1 MKIQLIKLLSVL
13 CFFTFIFSQ
22 CDYDIG
28 DTNDD
33 NILNVIDIIYIINVI
48 ISEEQELDQ
57 NLDLDF
63 NQIINISDIIVLV
76 NRIIDDSVNMTS
88 INNISFNFNE
98 LNVSWIKSRD
108 YGFDKYQLYY
118 SDILNEN
125 NIIIYTT
132 STIHDTSIVLNN
144 IILSEQ
150 NWFSVSVTDFM
161 GCELISQEIYY
172 ELPFKEYE
180 TDNQGNVI
188 DAIFNHEDFSS
199 AENCQGCHEQHYNE
213 WSESMHSYTMHS
225 PIFFSYRNQT
235 IEDHPDVGEMFCIQC
250 HNPIAYLTN
259 TSFDQFTT
267 VEEFQNSDLPNV
279 IKEGISCDVCHTST
293 NVTETVFTNNIGS
306 ASALYKLFPGENIK
320 FGPIENPEE
329 NNYHDSYYLPTYQSS
344 QMCLPCHDLVIRDVE
359 AEITFTEWDRIP
371 GFSMFGGIPCQDC
384 HMPEKE
390 DGTHDHTFIGVDMD
404 LSIPYLENPLFEKVS
419 AMLSSSA
426 EMRFEIWNQT
436 LPSFISNLDTL
447 SIPLTIESLTAHSI
461 PSGTSFNRE
470 AWIEL
475 IIRHNDEVL
484 FSTGFLNDNAQH
496 LNYNDE
502 NLLLFKSYL
511 FDANGEPT
519 HSVID
524 VHQIDNQSLLAYSQ
538 RFKYYNFIVPEGI
551 EGELHIQ
558 ARMLFRPFEPEFII
572 EHHNDFIN
580 NLPIFEMCKVES
592 TLLIQ

>member
-1 MKIQLIKLLSVL
+1 MKLLSIL

-22 CDYDIG
+22 CEYDIG

-48 ISEEQELDQ
+48 ISEEQEFDQ
-57 NLDLDF
+57 NIDLDF

-76 NRIIDDSVNMTS
+76 NRIIDDSVNITS
-88 INNISFNFNE
+88 INNISFDFNE
-98 LNVSWIKSRD
+98 LNVSWIKSLD

-118 SDILNEN
+118 SDILNDN

-132 STIHDTSIVLNN
+132 STIHDTSVVLNN

-161 GCELISQEIYY
+161 GCELISEEIYY

-180 TDNQGNVI
+180 TDNLGNVI

-199 AENCQGCHEQHYNE
+199 AQNCQGCHEQHYNE

-235 IEDHPDVGEMFCIQC
+235 IEEHPDVGEMFCIQC

-259 TSFDQFTT
+259 TSFDQFLT

-279 IKEGISCDVCHTST
+279 IKEGISCDVCHTAT
-293 NVTETVFTNNIGS
+293 NVTQTVFTNNTGS

-329 NNYHDSYYLPTYQSS
+329 NNYHDSYYLPTYESS

-371 GFSMFGGIPCQDC
+371 GFSMFGGVSCQEC

-390 DGTHDHTFIGVDMD
+390 DGTHDHSFIGVDID
-404 LSIPYLENPLFEKVS
+404 LAIPLIDNPLYDKVNEMLNS
-419 AMLSSSA
+419 AVIM
-426 EMRFEIWNQT
+426 EFDIWNT
-436 LPSFISNLDTL
+436 ILPDTINSNDSLL
-447 SIPLTIESLTAHSI
+447 IPLTIESLTAHSI
-461 PSGTSFNRE
+461 PTGTSFNRE
-470 AWIEL
+470 VWVEIIVSKEDSLIYTSGYIENN
-475 IIRHNDEVL
+475 IQE
-484 FSTGFLNDNAQH
+484 
-496 LNYNDE
+496 LNYSDD
-502 NLLLFKSYL
+502 NLLIFKSYL
-511 FDANGEPT
+511 LDENNDT
-519 HSVID
+519 TQSVID
-524 VHQIDNQSLLAYSQ
+524 AYDIINNSLPAYSQ
-538 RFKYYNFIVPEGI
+538 RFSYYNVFIPNYISGNI
-551 EGELHIQ
+551 EVS
-558 ARMLFRPFEPEFII
+558 ARMLFRPFDPQFINQHNQEFI
-572 EHHNDFIN
+572 E
-580 NLPIFEMCKVES
+580 NLPVYEMFSINKQIYV
-592 TLLIQ
+592 Q